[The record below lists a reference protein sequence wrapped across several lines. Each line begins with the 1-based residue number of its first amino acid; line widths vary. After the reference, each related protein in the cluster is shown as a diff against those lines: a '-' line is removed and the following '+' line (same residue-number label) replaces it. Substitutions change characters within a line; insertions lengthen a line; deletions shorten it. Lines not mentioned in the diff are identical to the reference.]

1 MDNLENKVAVVTGA
15 ASGMGLAFAHR
26 FARAGMKVVMSD
38 IEAPPLDDAVAAVSA
53 HGTDVLGV
61 VTDVSDAAAMD
72 ALATSTF
79 DAFDTAHVVCNNA
92 GVAGGITA
100 GLVDTAV
107 WKWVIDVNL
116 FGVVHG
122 HRVFLPRMIEQ
133 NEGHIVN
140 TASMA
145 GHFPGHSAY
154 TASKWAVVGITMGL
168 HNQLATTASGVG
180 VSCLCPG
187 WVRTRIAE
195 SERNMPE
202 WAAPNALVEPSDEAE
217 ASMAFIKEALASGKD
232 PDDVAEM
239 VHDAI
244 VNDTF
249 WIFTDMDMVAMLAD
263 KHASIMENRNPQTF
277 GLMR

>member
-1 MDNLENKVAVVTGA
+1 MQNLQGKVAVVTGA

-38 IEAPPLDDAVAAVSA
+38 IESPPLDEAVAAVRE
-53 HGTDVLGV
+53 HGADVLGV
-61 VTDVSDAAAMD
+61 VTDVSDADAMD
-72 ALATSTF
+72 ALAAATF

-92 GVAGGITA
+92 GVAGGITDS
-100 GLVDTAV
+100 LVDTAV

-122 HRVFLPRMIEQ
+122 HRVFVPRMIEQ

-168 HNQLATTASGVG
+168 RNQLAQTAPGVG

-187 WVRTRIAE
+187 WVRTRIGE
-195 SERNMPE
+195 SDRNMPE
-202 WAAPNALVEPSDEAE
+202 WAAPNALAERSDAQEA
-217 ASMAFIKEALASGKD
+217 AMAFVTEALASGMD
-232 PDDVAEM
+232 PGEVADM
-239 VHDAI
+239 VHDAV
-244 VNDTF
+244 VNDRF
-249 WIFTDMDMVAMLAD
+249 WIFTDMAMVALLED
-263 KHASIMENRNPQTF
+263 KHTSIADNRNPEIF
-277 GLMR
+277 GLLN